1 MNTRRF
7 DLLIFDWDGTLMD
20 STGAIAESIQLACAD
35 LGLRVPQTDEARQ
48 IIGLG
53 LAEALQTL
61 LPDLTPAEY
70 PRLVE
75 RYRHH
80 FLGQD
85 HTLPLFEGVAD
96 TIAALHAAD
105 YWLAVATGKS
115 RKGLERAFDQSGL
128 RKFFHASRCADEG
141 YSKPHPGMV
150 LELMDCCGVD
160 AERTL
165 MIGDTSHDLQMAI
178 NAGVASVGVAY
189 GAHSVA
195 SLQACQ
201 PLYIADNFKGLV
213 AWLDNNA

>member
-1 MNTRRF
+1 MNTRHF

-20 STGAIAESIQLACAD
+20 STGAIAESIRLACAD
-35 LGLRVPQTDEARQ
+35 LALRVPPTEEAMQ

-61 LPDLTPAEY
+61 LPDLAPDDY

-85 HTLPLFEGVAD
+85 HTLPLFDGVAE
-96 TIAALHAAD
+96 TIAALHESD

-150 LELMDCCGVD
+150 LELMDYCGVD
-160 AERTL
+160 PARTL
-165 MIGDTSHDLQMAI
+165 MIGDTSHDLQMAL

-189 GAHSVA
+189 GAHSLA

-201 PLYIADNFKGLV
+201 PLYIADDFTGLV
-213 AWLDNNA
+213 AWLEMHA

>member
-1 MNTRRF
+1 MNSRHF

-20 STGAIAESIQLACAD
+20 STGAIAESIQMASAD
-35 LGLRVPQTDEARQ
+35 MGMQVPTKEEAKQ

-61 LPDLTPAEY
+61 FPDLTSADY
-70 PRLVE
+70 PHLVE
-75 RYRHH
+75 RYRYH

-85 HTLPLFEGVAD
+85 HTLPLFDGVAD
-96 TIAALHAAD
+96 SIAALHAAD
-105 YWLAVATGKS
+105 YWLGVATGKS

-150 LELMDCCGVD
+150 LELMDYCGVD

-165 MIGDTSHDLQMAI
+165 MIGDTSHDLQMAL
-178 NAGVASVGVAY
+178 NAGVASVGVTY
-189 GAHSVA
+189 GAHSLA

-201 PLYIADNFKGLV
+201 PLFVADNFQDLM
-213 AWLDNNA
+213 AWLNNYA

>member
-1 MNTRRF
+1 MNSRHF

-20 STGAIAESIQLACAD
+20 STGAIAESIQMACAD
-35 LGLRVPQTDEARQ
+35 LGMRVPHREEAKQ

-53 LAEALQTL
+53 LAAALQTL
-61 LPDLTPAEY
+61 LPELTPEEY
-70 PRLVE
+70 PGLVE

-85 HTLPLFEGVAD
+85 HTLPLFDGVANS
-96 TIAALHAAD
+96 IAALHADD

-115 RKGLERAFDQSGL
+115 RNGLERAFDQSGL
-128 RKFFHASRCADEG
+128 REFFHVSRCADEA

-150 LELMDCCGVD
+150 LELMDYCGVE

-165 MIGDTSHDLQMAI
+165 MIGDTSHDLQMAL

-195 SLQACQ
+195 SLQVCQ
-201 PLYIADNFKGLV
+201 PLYIAEDFPGLM
-213 AWLDNNA
+213 AWLNNYA

>member
-1 MNTRRF
+1 MNSRHF

-20 STGAIAESIQLACAD
+20 STGAIAESIQMACAD
-35 LGLRVPQTDEARQ
+35 LGMRVPHREEAKQ

-61 LPDLTPAEY
+61 LPELTPDEY
-70 PRLVE
+70 PGLVE
-75 RYRHH
+75 RYRHY

-85 HTLPLFEGVAD
+85 HSLPLFDGVANS
-96 TIAALHAAD
+96 IAALHADD

-115 RKGLERAFDQSGL
+115 RNGLERAFDQSGL
-128 RKFFHASRCADEG
+128 RKFFHVSRCADEG

-150 LELMDCCGVD
+150 LELMDYCGVE

-165 MIGDTSHDLQMAI
+165 MIGDTSHDLQMAL

-195 SLQACQ
+195 SLQVCQ
-201 PLYIADNFKGLV
+201 PLYIAEDFQDLMT
-213 AWLDNNA
+213 WLNNYA

>member
-1 MNTRRF
+1 MNSRHF

-20 STGAIAESIQLACAD
+20 STGAIAESIQMACAD
-35 LGLRVPQTDEARQ
+35 LGMRVPHREEAKQ

-61 LPDLTPAEY
+61 LPELTPDEY
-70 PRLVE
+70 PQLVE

-85 HTLPLFEGVAD
+85 HTLPLFDGVANS
-96 TIAALHAAD
+96 IAALHADD

-115 RKGLERAFDQSGL
+115 RNGLERAFDQSGL
-128 RKFFHASRCADEG
+128 REFFHVSRCADEA

-150 LELMDCCGVD
+150 LELMDYCGVE

-165 MIGDTSHDLQMAI
+165 MIGDTSHDLQMAL

-195 SLQACQ
+195 SLQVCQ
-201 PLYIADNFKGLV
+201 PLYIAEDFQGLM
-213 AWLDNNA
+213 AWLNNYA

>member
-1 MNTRRF
+1 MNSRHF

-20 STGAIAESIQLACAD
+20 STGAIAESIQMASAD
-35 LGLRVPQTDEARQ
+35 MGMQVPTKEEAKQ

-53 LAEALQTL
+53 LAEALQIL
-61 LPDLTPAEY
+61 FPDLTPADY

-75 RYRHH
+75 RYRYH

-85 HTLPLFEGVAD
+85 HTLPLFDGVAD
-96 TIAALHAAD
+96 SLAALHAAD
-105 YWLAVATGKS
+105 YLLGVATGKG

-150 LELMDCCGVD
+150 LELMDYCGVD

-165 MIGDTSHDLQMAI
+165 MIGDTSHDLQMAL
-178 NAGVASVGVAY
+178 NAGVSSVGVTY
-189 GAHSVA
+189 GAHSRA

-201 PLYIADNFKGLV
+201 PLYIADDFQGLM
-213 AWLDNNA
+213 AWLNNYA

>member
-1 MNTRRF
+1 MSTKRF

-20 STGAIAESIQLACAD
+20 STGAIAQSIQLACAD
-35 LGLRVPQTDEARQ
+35 LGLRVPQTEEARQ

-61 LPDLTPAEY
+61 LPDLTPSDY

-75 RYRHH
+75 RYRYH

-85 HTLPLFEGVAD
+85 HTLPLFAGVAE
-96 TIAALHAAD
+96 TIASLHRAD
-105 YWLAVATGKS
+105 YRLAVATGKS
-115 RKGLERAFDQSGL
+115 RKGLERAFDQCGL
-128 RKFFHASRCADEG
+128 RQFFHASRCADEG
-141 YSKPHPGMV
+141 CSKPHPGMV

-160 AERTL
+160 AARTL
-165 MIGDTSHDLQMAI
+165 MIGDTSHDLQMAL
-178 NAGVASVGVAY
+178 NAGVASVGVAF

-201 PLYIADNFKGLV
+201 PLYIADDFHGLA
-213 AWLDNNA
+213 AWLNIHA

>member
-1 MNTRRF
+1 MNSRHF

-20 STGAIAESIQLACAD
+20 STGAIAESIQMACAD
-35 LGLRVPQTDEARQ
+35 LGMRVPHREEAKQ

-61 LPDLTPAEY
+61 LPELTPDEY
-70 PRLVE
+70 PGLVE
-75 RYRHH
+75 RYRHYFH
-80 FLGQD
+80 GQD
-85 HTLPLFEGVAD
+85 HSLPLFDGVANS
-96 TIAALHAAD
+96 IAALHADD

-115 RKGLERAFDQSGL
+115 RNGLERAFDQSGL
-128 RKFFHASRCADEG
+128 RKFFHVSRCADEG

-150 LELMDCCGVD
+150 LELMDYCGVE

-165 MIGDTSHDLQMAI
+165 MIGDTSHDLQMAL

-195 SLQACQ
+195 SLQVCQ
-201 PLYIADNFKGLV
+201 PLYIAEDFQDLMT
-213 AWLDNNA
+213 WLNNYA

>member
-1 MNTRRF
+1 MNSRHF

-20 STGAIAESIQLACAD
+20 STGAIAESIQMASAD
-35 LGLRVPQTDEARQ
+35 MGMQVPTKEEAKQ

-61 LPDLTPAEY
+61 FPDLTSADY
-70 PRLVE
+70 PHLVE
-75 RYRHH
+75 RYRYH

-85 HTLPLFEGVAD
+85 HTLPLFDGVAD
-96 TIAALHAAD
+96 SIAALHAAD
-105 YWLAVATGKS
+105 YWLGVATGKG

-150 LELMDCCGVD
+150 LELMDYCGVD

-165 MIGDTSHDLQMAI
+165 MIGDTSHDLQMAL
-178 NAGVASVGVAY
+178 NAGVASVGVTY
-189 GAHSVA
+189 GAHSLA

-201 PLYIADNFKGLV
+201 PLFVADDFQDLM
-213 AWLDNNA
+213 AWLNNYA

>member
-7 DLLIFDWDGTLMD
+7 DLLVFDWDGTLMD
-20 STGAIAESIQLACAD
+20 STGAIAQSIQLACAD

-53 LAEALQTL
+53 LAEALHIL
-61 LPDLTPAEY
+61 LPDLAPTDY

-85 HTLPLFEGVAD
+85 HTLPLFDGVAD
-96 TIAALHAAD
+96 TIAALHQAD
-105 YWLAVATGKS
+105 YRLAVATGKS

-141 YSKPHPGMV
+141 HSKPHPGMV
-150 LELMDCCGVD
+150 LELMACCGVD

-165 MIGDTSHDLQMAI
+165 MIGDTSHDLQMAL
-178 NAGVASVGVAY
+178 NAGVAGVGVAY

-195 SLQACQ
+195 SLQACR
-201 PLYIADNFKGLV
+201 PLYIADNFESLA
-213 AWLDNNA
+213 AWLETHA

>member
-1 MNTRRF
+1 MNSRHF

-20 STGAIAESIQLACAD
+20 STGAIAESIQMACAD
-35 LGLRVPQTDEARQ
+35 LGMRVPHREEAKQ

-61 LPDLTPAEY
+61 LPELTPDEY
-70 PRLVE
+70 PGLVE
-75 RYRHH
+75 RYRHY

-85 HTLPLFEGVAD
+85 HSLPLFDGVANS
-96 TIAALHAAD
+96 IAALHADD

-115 RKGLERAFDQSGL
+115 RNGLERAFDQSGL
-128 RKFFHASRCADEG
+128 RKFFHVSRCADEG

-150 LELMDCCGVD
+150 LELMDYCGVE

-165 MIGDTSHDLQMAI
+165 MIGDTSHDLQMAL
-178 NAGVASVGVAY
+178 NAAVASVGVAY

-195 SLQACQ
+195 SLQVCQ
-201 PLYIADNFKGLV
+201 PLYIAEDFQGLMT
-213 AWLDNNA
+213 WLNNYA